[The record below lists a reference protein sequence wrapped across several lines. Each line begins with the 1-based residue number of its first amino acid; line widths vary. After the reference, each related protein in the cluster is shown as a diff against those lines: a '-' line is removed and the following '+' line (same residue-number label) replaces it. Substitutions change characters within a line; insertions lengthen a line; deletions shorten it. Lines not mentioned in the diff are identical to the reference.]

1 MFPNTLKSGK
11 FGSFSEGLELFIT
24 AGGEGEN
31 TGGKEEEKVCV
42 RACVRAHVYVRV
54 CRVTAAA
61 ISPLLSRCWV
71 QCLIDSFYSSS
82 VRLGQLKGVTTHGC
96 EQ

>member
-11 FGSFSEGLELFIT
+11 FGSFSEGLELCIT

-31 TGGKEEEKVCV
+31 TGGEEEEKVCV
-42 RACVRAHVYVRV
+42 RACERAHVCVSHG
-54 CRVTAAA
+54 TAAA